1 MNQTVERKTDSIRRR
16 LETERFLVITLEE
29 MAELSQELDT
39 LERHGTL
46 GEGSLLAATWRDL
59 LLAVEQPKADEYT
72 LRKFADR
79 RELDLFLQRRLEQYE
94 RMWDGCGCRI
104 DYYEAHGG

>member
-1 MNQTVERKTDSIRRR
+1 MERKTDSIGRR
-16 LETERFLVITLEE
+16 LETERFLVITPEE
-29 MAELSQELDT
+29 MAELSQELEI

-46 GEGSLLAATWRDL
+46 GEGSLLAATWSGL
-59 LLAVEQPKADEYT
+59 LLAVEQPRADEYT
-72 LRKFADR
+72 VRKFADR
-79 RELDLFLQRRLEQYE
+79 GELDLFLQRRLEQYE